1 MRWLEEQ
8 RDPNHPHICTIE
20 RVVDETPTVRTLY
33 FHDEVLANVKP
44 GQFAMV
50 WIPGVNELPM
60 SVMISEKKDEAGFT
74 VRKRGE
80 SSTAL
85 YNLQVGDKIG
95 VRGPYGNSFD
105 YNELSTYK
113 TNILLIGGGTGLVP
127 LLRLQKYLMDRGGL
141 DRHITLLMGS
151 KTKDEVFFEGIA
163 KKIPTDYLDETFSNY
178 DMTYGDGAEEKEMK
192 RRCDNMVKA
201 LEVIPVT
208 EDGSYGE
215 KGYVTDVLEKLLEE
229 NKYDA
234 IYTCGPELMMHK
246 VVKLANEKGI
256 FVQASLERMMKCGVG
271 ICGSCCVGQDLAC
284 RDGTVFDGEY
294 LAKSSEF
301 GHFQRTKSGILE
313 KI

>member
-1 MRWLEEQ
+1 MEEQ
-8 RDPNHPHICTIE
+8 RDPNHPHICTID

-33 FHDEVLANVKP
+33 FHDQFLGSVLP
-44 GQFAMV
+44 GKFAMV

-60 SVMISEKKDEAGFT
+60 SVMVSKNRSGFT

-85 YNLQVGDKIG
+85 YNLKVGDKIG

-105 YNELSTYK
+105 IKGEK
-113 TNILLIGGGTGLVP
+113 ILLIGGGTGLAP
-127 LLRLQKYLMDRGGL
+127 LMRLIAYAGVCSDYEVSE
-141 DRHITLLMGS
+141 ITVLMGS
-151 KTKDEVFFEGIA
+151 RTKEEVFFEKVDTVINT
-163 KKIPTDYLDETFSNY
+163 PRDVT
-178 DMTYGDGAEEKEMK
+178 
-192 RRCDNMVKA
+192 VK
-201 LEVIPVT
+201 VIPVT

-234 IYTCGPELMMHK
+234 IYTCGPELMMYK

-271 ICGSCCVGQDLAC
+271 ICGSCCVVQDLAC

-294 LAKSSEF
+294 LAKNSEF
-301 GHFQRTKSGILE
+301 GHFQRTKSGIVE

>member
-1 MRWLEEQ
+1 LEEQ

-20 RVVDETPTVRTLY
+20 KVVDETPTVRTLY
-33 FHDEVLANVKP
+33 FHDQVLANVKP

-60 SVMISEKKDEAGFT
+60 SVMISEKKDEAGLT

-85 YNLQVGDKIG
+85 YNLKIGDKIG
-95 VRGPYGNSFD
+95 VRGPYGNSFEII
-105 YNELSTYK
+105 NGK
-113 TNILLIGGGTGLVP
+113 ILLIGGGTGLVP
-127 LLRLQKYLMDRGGL
+127 LMRLIKYSNPDWTTNQM
-141 DRHITLLMGS
+141 TVLMGS
-151 KTKDEVFFEGIA
+151 KTKEEVFFEDI
-163 KKIPTDYLDETFSNY
+163 SNK
-178 DMTYGDGAEEKEMK
+178 MLT
-192 RRCDNMVKA
+192 NSQNPQI
-201 LEVIPVT
+201 IPVT

-229 NKYDA
+229 NTYDA

-271 ICGSCCVGQDLAC
+271 ICGSCCVNEDLVC
-284 RDGTVFDGEY
+284 CDGTVFDGQH
-294 LAKSSEF
+294 LAKNSEF
-301 GHFQRTKSGILE
+301 GHFERTKSGILE

>member
-8 RDPNHPHICTIE
+8 RDPNHPHICIIE
-20 RVVDETPTVRTLY
+20 KVVNETPTVRTLY
-33 FHDEVLANVKP
+33 FHDPVLANVLP

-60 SVMISEKKDEAGFT
+60 SVMISENDEKSGFT

-85 YNLQVGDKIG
+85 YNLQVGQQIG

-105 YNELSTYK
+105 IKDGE
-113 TNILLIGGGTGLVP
+113 ILLIGGGTGLVP
-127 LLRLQKYLMDRGGL
+127 LMRLIKFSKDTNK
-141 DRHITLLMGS
+141 ITLLMGS
-151 KTKDEVFFEGIA
+151 QTKEEVFFEDMA
-163 KKIPTDYLDETFSNY
+163 KNSWLCNNLNCIS
-178 DMTYGDGAEEKEMK
+178 
-192 RRCDNMVKA
+192 
-201 LEVIPVT
+201 VT

-229 NKYDA
+229 NTYDA
-234 IYTCGPELMMHK
+234 IYTCGPELMMYK

-271 ICGSCCVGQDLAC
+271 ICGSCCVNEDLVC
-284 RDGTVFDGEY
+284 RDGTVFDGQH
-294 LAKSSEF
+294 LAENSEF
-301 GHFQRTKSGILE
+301 GHFERTKSGILE

>member
-1 MRWLEEQ
+1 MEEQ
-8 RDPNHPHICTIE
+8 RDPNHPYICTIE

-44 GQFAMV
+44 GQFAMI

-60 SVMISEKKDEAGFT
+60 SVMISEKKDEAGLT

-85 YNLQVGDKIG
+85 YNLKIGDKIG
-95 VRGPYGNSFD
+95 VRGPYGNSF
-105 YNELSTYK
+105 EI
-113 TNILLIGGGTGLVP
+113 TNGKILLIGGGTGLVP
-127 LLRLQKYLMDRGGL
+127 LMRLIKYSNPDWTTNQM
-141 DRHITLLMGS
+141 IVLMGS
-151 KTKDEVFFEGIA
+151 KTKEEVFFEDI
-163 KKIPTDYLDETFSNY
+163 SNK
-178 DMTYGDGAEEKEMK
+178 MLTHSQ
-192 RRCDNMVKA
+192 NPQI
-201 LEVIPVT
+201 IPVT

-229 NKYDA
+229 NTYDA
-234 IYTCGPELMMHK
+234 IYTCGPELMMYK

-271 ICGSCCVGQDLAC
+271 ICGSCCVNEDLVC
-284 RDGTVFDGEY
+284 RDGTVFDGQH
-294 LAKSSEF
+294 LAKNSEF
-301 GHFQRTKSGILE
+301 GHFERAKSGILE

>member
-33 FHDEVLANVKP
+33 FHDPVLAKVEP
-44 GQFAMV
+44 GKFAMV

-60 SVMISEKKDEAGFT
+60 SVMIGKKQGEAGFT

-80 SSTAL
+80 PSTAL
-85 YNLQVGDKIG
+85 YNLEVGDKIG

-105 YNELSTYK
+105 IK
-113 TNILLIGGGTGLVP
+113 DGKILLIGGGTGLVP
-127 LLRLQKYLMDRGGL
+127 LLRLMKFVIYEFPPSHDLE
-141 DRHITLLMGS
+141 ITLLMGS
-151 KTKDEVFFEGIA
+151 QTKEEVFFGFIELI
-163 KKIPTDYLDETFSNY
+163 
-178 DMTYGDGAEEKEMK
+178 EEHMAGYQDP
-192 RRCDNMVKA
+192 RTN
-201 LEVIPVT
+201 VIPVT

-234 IYTCGPELMMHK
+234 IYTCGPELMMYK

-271 ICGSCCVGQDLAC
+271 ICGSCCVSEDLVC
-284 RDGTVFDGEY
+284 RDGTVFDGQH
-294 LAKSSEF
+294 LAKNSEF
-301 GHFQRTKSGILE
+301 GHFERTKSGILE

>member
-1 MRWLEEQ
+1 MKWLDEQ
-8 RDPNHPHICTIE
+8 RDPNHPYICTIE

-33 FHDEVLANVKP
+33 FHAPVLANVFP

-60 SVMISEKKDEAGFT
+60 SVMISESDVKAGFT

-85 YNLQVGDKIG
+85 YNLQVGQQIG

-105 YNELSTYK
+105 IK
-113 TNILLIGGGTGLVP
+113 DGKILLIGGGTGLVP
-127 LLRLQKYLMDRGGL
+127 LIRLIKFSKTTNK
-141 DRHITLLMGS
+141 ITLLMGS
-151 KTKDEVFFEGIA
+151 QTKEEVFFEDI
-163 KKIPTDYLDETFSNY
+163 KNIFDVDI
-178 DMTYGDGAEEKEMK
+178 
-192 RRCDNMVKA
+192 
-201 LEVIPVT
+201 IPVT

-229 NKYDA
+229 NIYDA
-234 IYTCGPELMMHK
+234 IYTCGPELMMYK

-271 ICGSCCVGQDLAC
+271 ICGSCCVNEDLVC
-284 RDGTVFDGEY
+284 RDGTVFNGQH
-294 LAKSSEF
+294 LAKNDEF
-301 GHFQRTKSGILE
+301 GHLQRTKSGILE

>member
-1 MRWLEEQ
+1 MEEQ

-33 FHDEVLANVKP
+33 FHDPVLANVFS

-60 SVMISEKKDEAGFT
+60 SVMVSEKKDEAGFT

-85 YNLQVGDKIG
+85 YNLKVGDKIG
-95 VRGPYGNSFD
+95 VRGPYGNGFSVD
-105 YNELSTYK
+105 HSGGAK
-113 TNILLIGGGTGLVP
+113 VHNIILIGGGTGLVP
-127 LLRLQKYLMDRGGL
+127 LMRLLKETYDNQSYSPIR
-141 DRHITLLMGS
+141 RITVLMGS
-151 KTKDEVFFEGIA
+151 KTKEEVFFEEMA
-163 KKIPTDYLDETFSNY
+163 KKFVEGNENLRASSPLWEP
-178 DMTYGDGAEEKEMK
+178 K
-192 RRCDNMVKA
+192 
-201 LEVIPVT
+201 VISVT

-215 KGYVTDVLEKLLEE
+215 KGYVTDVLEKLLEDGVGKKE
-229 NKYDA
+229 VHSGNTERPIFEMTA

-256 FVQASLERMMKCGVG
+256 FVEASLERMMKCGIG

>member
-8 RDPNHPHICTIE
+8 RDPNHPHICIIE

-33 FHDEVLANVKP
+33 FHDPVLANVLP

-60 SVMISEKKDEAGFT
+60 SVMISENDEKSGFT

-85 YNLQVGDKIG
+85 YNLQVGQQIG
-95 VRGPYGNSFD
+95 VRGPYGNFFD
-105 YNELSTYK
+105 IKDGE
-113 TNILLIGGGTGLVP
+113 ILLIGGGTGLVP
-127 LLRLQKYLMDRGGL
+127 LMRLIKFSKDTNK
-141 DRHITLLMGS
+141 ITLLMGS
-151 KTKDEVFFEGIA
+151 QTKEEVFFEDMA
-163 KKIPTDYLDETFSNY
+163 KNSWLCNDLNCIS
-178 DMTYGDGAEEKEMK
+178 
-192 RRCDNMVKA
+192 
-201 LEVIPVT
+201 VT

-229 NKYDA
+229 NTYDA
-234 IYTCGPELMMHK
+234 IYTCGPELMMYK

-271 ICGSCCVGQDLAC
+271 ICGSCCVNEDLVC
-284 RDGTVFDGEY
+284 RDGTVFDGQH
-294 LAKSSEF
+294 LAKNSEF
-301 GHFQRTKSGILE
+301 GHFERTKSGILE

>member
-8 RDPNHPHICTIE
+8 RDPNHPHICIIE

-33 FHDEVLANVKP
+33 FHDPVLANVLP

-60 SVMISEKKDEAGFT
+60 SVMISENDEKSGFT

-85 YNLQVGDKIG
+85 YNLQVGQQIG

-105 YNELSTYK
+105 IKDGE
-113 TNILLIGGGTGLVP
+113 ILLIGGGTGLVP
-127 LLRLQKYLMDRGGL
+127 LMRLIKFSKDTNK
-141 DRHITLLMGS
+141 ITLLMGS
-151 KTKDEVFFEGIA
+151 QTKEEVFFEDMA
-163 KKIPTDYLDETFSNY
+163 KNSWLCNDLNCIS
-178 DMTYGDGAEEKEMK
+178 
-192 RRCDNMVKA
+192 
-201 LEVIPVT
+201 VT

-229 NKYDA
+229 NTYDA
-234 IYTCGPELMMHK
+234 IYTCGPELMMYK

-271 ICGSCCVGQDLAC
+271 ICGSCCVNEDLVC
-284 RDGTVFDGEY
+284 RDGTVFDGQH
-294 LAKSSEF
+294 LAKNSEF
-301 GHFQRTKSGILE
+301 GHLQRTKSGILE